1 MQSEKLMLLGRLGT
15 VKSVCQGEDVE
26 SVRSRECACEKFQN
40 ETACDFPGSERKPVW
55 LSAEIQKHATRCSP
69 RIGI

>member
-1 MQSEKLMLLGRLGT
+1 MLLGRLGT

-26 SVRSRECACEKFQN
+26 SVRSREYITCEKFQN
-40 ETACDFPGSERKPVW
+40 ETACDFPGSERRPVW
-55 LSAEIQKHATRCSP
+55 LSAEIQTHITRCSP